1 MFSATEIET
10 KLKEIKPVLAEKFHV
25 TSIDYLGSYAK
36 GQQTDTSDLD
46 LMVEFSRPVGWT
58 FFTLEGFLEQSLGI
72 KVDLTTKNSLKA
84 RIKNTILNQVK
95 YIWRSAKEIIQVLAL
110 NKKGSM
116 TNSVGKLN
124 KKRRSLGIYCSNGF

>member
-1 MFSATEIET
+1 MLSAAEIES
-10 KLKEIKPVLAEKFHV
+10 KLRAIKPILTEKFHV
-25 TSIDYLGSYAK
+25 SSIGYFGSYAK

-46 LMVEFSRPVGWT
+46 LLVEFSRPVGWT

-95 YIWRSAKEIIQVLAL
+95 YI
-110 NKKGSM
+110 
-116 TNSVGKLN
+116 
-124 KKRRSLGIYCSNGF
+124 